1 MALKKDGQQ
10 GQTLVEYMLLLAVVV
25 SLVLT
30 FYNSQLYKRLFG
42 NKGELVKGVKEESE
56 FNYRQALPRTKEAN
70 QPAAGER
77 DVTLFPS
84 YRSQGDTRFFG
95 PKDPYP

>member
-1 MALKKDGQQ
+1 MNRNGQQ
-10 GQTLVEYMLLLAVVV
+10 GQTMVEYMLLLAVVV
-25 SLVLT
+25 SLVMT

-42 NKGELVKGVKEESE
+42 KQGELVKGVKEESE
-56 FNYRQALPRTKEAN
+56 FNYRQALPRSTTSV

-77 DVTLFPS
+77 DITQHPS

-95 PKDPYP
+95 PRDAYPQ